1 MVRPALEVADIF
13 RGHGPAWREA
23 NRGHVSLDQLKVMNA
38 IERCRTAALGGHVA
52 RCENDACG
60 HTVIAYNSCRNRHC
74 PKCQGAAAREWLA
87 DREAELLPVAYFHVV
102 YTLPAALRDIA
113 YQNKRVI
120 YDLLMKASAETTLT
134 IAADP
139 KHLGARIGIIAVL
152 HTWGSA
158 LTHHPHVHMIVPGGG
173 LSEDGSRWVAS
184 KPRFLVHVNVLSCLF
199 RGRFL
204 AMLAKAHAQGQ
215 LKFFGDHTA
224 LADRAVFKRFLAP
237 LRKMEWVVYAKHPFA
252 GPHQVL
258 RYLSRYTHRVAISNR
273 RLISADDKG
282 VAFRWKDYRIDGPG
296 RWKTMTL
303 DPHEFIRR
311 FLMHVLPKGFHRIRH
326 YGLFANA
333 NRAANIARAR
343 ELLGAVPR
351 VIEPEEEKP
360 AAPDEP
366 RVLPCFCPRCGAR
379 MIVIEIF
386 ARGCKP
392 RHRPTPAPTPIKID
406 TS

>member
-1 MVRPALEVADIF
+1 MSRPALEVADIF
-13 RGHGPAWREA
+13 RDHGPAWRLA
-23 NRGHVSLDQLKVMNA
+23 NAGHVSLDQLKVMSA

-52 RCENDACG
+52 QCDNDECR
-60 HTVIAYNSCRNRHC
+60 HTVIGYNSCRNRHC

-87 DREAELLPVAYFHVV
+87 AREAELLPVGYFHVV
-102 YTLPAALRDIA
+102 YTLPAELRDVA

-120 YDLLMKASAETTLT
+120 YHLLMRASADATLT

-139 KHLGARIGIIAVL
+139 KRLGARIGITAVL

-173 LSEDGSRWVAS
+173 LSDDGSRWIS
-184 KPRFLVHVNVLSCLF
+184 SRSNFLVHVNVLARLF
-199 RGRFL
+199 RGKFL
-204 AMLAKAHAQGQ
+204 TMLTRAHTEGH
-215 LKFFGDHTA
+215 LKFFNTHVG
-224 LADRAVFKRFLAP
+224 LADKRAFKRFLAP
-237 LRKMEWVVYAKHPFA
+237 LRKIEWVVYCKDPFA
-252 GPHQVL
+252 GPEQVL

-273 RLISADDKG
+273 RLVSADDNG
-282 VAFRWKDYRIDGPG
+282 VAFRWKDYRVDGPD

-303 DPHEFIRR
+303 TAHEFIRR

-326 YGLFANA
+326 YGLFANG

-343 ELLGAVPR
+343 ELLGAAPR
-351 VIEPEEEKP
+351 IVEPEEEKA

-366 RVLPCFCPRCGAR
+366 RVLPCPCPRCGGR
-379 MIVIEIF
+379 MILIEVF
-386 ARGCKP
+386 ARGCEP
-392 RHRPTPAPTPIKID
+392 RHRPTPAPTPIRID

>member
-1 MVRPALEVADIF
+1 VSRPALEVADIF
-13 RGHGPAWREA
+13 RDHGPAWRLA
-23 NRGHVSLDQLKVMNA
+23 NAGHVSLDQLKVMSA

-52 RCENDACG
+52 QCENDECR
-60 HTVIAYNSCRNRHC
+60 HTVIGYNSCRNRHC

-87 DREAELLPVAYFHVV
+87 AREAELLPAGYFHVV
-102 YTLPAALRDIA
+102 YTLPAELRDVA

-134 IAADP
+134 IADDP
-139 KHLGARIGIIAVL
+139 KRLGARIGITAVL

-173 LSEDGSRWVAS
+173 LSDDGGRWISSRS
-184 KPRFLVHVNVLSCLF
+184 NFLVHVNVLARLF
-199 RGRFL
+199 RGKFL
-204 AMLAKAHAQGQ
+204 AMLTKAHAEGR
-215 LKFFGDHTA
+215 LKFFNTHAELTDK
-224 LADRAVFKRFLAP
+224 RAFKRFLAP
-237 LRKMEWVVYAKHPFA
+237 LRKIEWVVYCKDPFA
-252 GPHQVL
+252 GPEQVL

-273 RLISADDKG
+273 RLVSADDNS
-282 VAFRWKDYRIDGPG
+282 VAFRWKDYRVDRPD

-303 DPHEFIRR
+303 TAHEFIRR

-326 YGLFANA
+326 YGLFANG

-343 ELLGAVPR
+343 QLLGAAPR
-351 VIEPEEEKP
+351 IVEPEQQK

-366 RVLPCFCPRCGAR
+366 RVLPCPCPRCGGR
-379 MIVIEIF
+379 MIVIEVF
-386 ARGCKP
+386 ARDCEP
-392 RHRPTPAPTPIKID
+392 RHRPTPAPTPIRID